1 MCYTLRMLRRIPDHA
16 VHSNDSGD
24 SSHAMLRLML
34 LLSLVFMLAL
44 LMLVVSPLLLLFGA
58 VYDIGLLSPIG
69 AGMRLLGLGL
79 LVTIVPLAGALGL
92 AGLTLD
98 SLSSLLLKRKRK
110 RKRRGVSARE
120 AFLSSLSHGERAR
133 LRQKLAEARLTIRDD
148 GTLAHDPRLA
158 ERDDDSRYSL
168 DDNS

>member
-1 MCYTLRMLRRIPDHA
+1 MLRRIPDQF
-16 VHSNDSGD
+16 NDNRD
-24 SSHAMLRLML
+24 SAHAMLRLML
-34 LLSLVFMLAL
+34 VLSLVFMLAL

-58 VYDIGLLSPIG
+58 VYDIALLSPIS
-69 AGMRLLGLGL
+69 AGMRLLAVAL

-98 SLSSLLLKRKRK
+98 SLSSLRVKRKRK

-120 AFLSSLSHGERAR
+120 AYLSRLSRGERAR

-148 GTLAHDPRLA
+148 GALVNELPSCNLHKQNQNLPK
-158 ERDDDSRYSL
+158 DSSAR
-168 DDNS
+168 